1 MIVYFVM
8 DATNC
13 FCFNK
18 EFASLK
24 VFKKVLRFRENF
36 HGIKCREGR
45 KMFQIL

>member
-18 EFASLK
+18 
-24 VFKKVLRFRENF
+24 VLRFRENF
-36 HGIKCREGR
+36 HGNKCREGR